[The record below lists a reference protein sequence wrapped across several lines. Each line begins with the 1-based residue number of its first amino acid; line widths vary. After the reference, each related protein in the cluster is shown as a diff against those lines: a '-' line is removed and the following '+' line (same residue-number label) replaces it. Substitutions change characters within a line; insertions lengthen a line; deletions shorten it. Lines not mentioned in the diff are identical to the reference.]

1 MDLEKV
7 KEILIPYLEKKELT
21 LYDIKWTSEYGYK
34 VLQVFIDSKDGI
46 NTDMLAV
53 VNEYLSEELDKIDD
67 SNQEYMLEVS
77 SPGAEKALRNKDEI
91 LESIGKYIFV
101 RTNDVSYEGYL
112 ESFDN
117 DILVVKIN
125 VKGRI
130 KNVNVNYID
139 IKEIRLAVKI

>member
-101 RTNDVSYEGYL
+101 RTNDVAYEGYL